1 MSNETIDLQKI
12 FRETTET
19 LLNPKEYFSSMP
31 LEGGFAEP
39 IIKAAIYGVVA
50 GLFALLW
57 SLLGFSPTGGGGIW
71 GGAVGVMALIW
82 SVVGAIATAF
92 IGGALMAVISIICGG
107 NRELEANVRVASSL
121 MAVYPIRAFLAFT
134 YGISFSLGGI
144 VGLGISLYCVYLIY
158 HAAVEALKGKE
169 PSVKI
174 AAIVL
179 VAFTLI
185 GFYGGRKANET
196 LENYSNMFQEEQ
208 VD

>member
-1 MSNETIDLQKI
+1 MNDLNLDLQKI
-12 FRETTET
+12 FNETRET

-57 SLLGFSPTGGGGIW
+57 SLLGFSPMGGGGIW

-82 SVVGAIATAF
+82 SVIGAIATAF
-92 IGGALMAVISIICGG
+92 IGGALMTVISRICGG
-107 NRELEANVRVASSL
+107 NTDFEANVRVASSL
-121 MAVYPIRAFLAFT
+121 MAIYPIRAFLSFM
-134 YGISFSLGGI
+134 YGISFVLGGI

-158 HAAVEALKGKE
+158 HAAIEALNGKE
-169 PSVKI
+169 PSVKV

-179 VAFTLI
+179 VAFSLI
-185 GFYGGRKANET
+185 GFYGGKEVYKT
-196 LENYSNMFQEEQ
+196 LEDHSDMYQEEQ
-208 VD
+208 VY

>member
-1 MSNETIDLQKI
+1 MNDLNLNLQKI
-12 FRETTET
+12 LRESTET
-19 LLNPKEYFSSMP
+19 LLNPKEYFSSMS
-31 LEGGFAEP
+31 LHGGYVEP

-71 GGAVGVMALIW
+71 GGAIGVMALIW

-107 NRELEANVRVASSL
+107 NRDLEANVRVASSL
-121 MAVYPIRAFLAFT
+121 MAIYPIRAFLAFT

-158 HAAVEALKGKE
+158 HAAIEALKGRE
-169 PSVKI
+169 TSVKI

-179 VAFTLI
+179 VVFALI
-185 GFYGGRKANET
+185 GFYGGKEVYKT
-196 LENYSNMFQEEQ
+196 LEDQSDMYQDEQ
-208 VD
+208 VY

>member
-1 MSNETIDLQKI
+1 MNDLNLDLQKI
-12 FRETTET
+12 LNETRET
-19 LLNPKEYFSSMP
+19 LLNPKEYFSSMS
-31 LEGGFAEP
+31 LQGGYVEP

-71 GGAVGVMALIW
+71 GGAIGVMALIW

-107 NRELEANVRVASSL
+107 NRDLEANVRVASSL
-121 MAVYPIRAFLAFT
+121 MAIYPIRAFLAFT

-158 HAAVEALKGKE
+158 HAAIEALKGRE

-179 VAFTLI
+179 VVFALI
-185 GFYGGRKANET
+185 GFYGGKEVYKT
-196 LENYSNMFQEEQ
+196 LEDHSDMYQEEQ
-208 VD
+208 VY

>member
-12 FRETTET
+12 LNETRET
-19 LLNPKEYFSSMP
+19 LLNPKEYFSSMS
-31 LEGGFAEP
+31 LQGGYVEP

-107 NRELEANVRVASSL
+107 NRDLEANVRVASSL

-158 HAAVEALKGKE
+158 HAAIEALKGRE

-174 AAIVL
+174 AAIAL
-179 VAFTLI
+179 VVFSLI
-185 GFYGGRKANET
+185 GFYGGKKVNESM
-196 LENYSNMFQEEQ
+196 EGYSDMFQEEQ
-208 VD
+208 VY

>member
-1 MSNETIDLQKI
+1 MNDLNLNLQKI
-12 FRETTET
+12 LRESTET
-19 LLNPKEYFSSMP
+19 LLNPKEYFSSMS
-31 LEGGFAEP
+31 LQGGYVEP

-71 GGAVGVMALIW
+71 GGAIGVMALIW

-107 NRELEANVRVASSL
+107 NRDLEANVRVASSL
-121 MAVYPIRAFLAFT
+121 MAIYPIRAFLAFT

-158 HAAVEALKGKE
+158 HAAIEALKGRE
-169 PSVKI
+169 TSVKI

-179 VAFTLI
+179 VVFALI
-185 GFYGGRKANET
+185 GFYGGKEVYKT
-196 LENYSNMFQEEQ
+196 LEDNSDMFQEEQ

>member
-31 LEGGFAEP
+31 LEGGYAEP

-107 NRELEANVRVASSL
+107 NRDLEANVRVASSL
-121 MAVYPIRAFLAFT
+121 MAVYPIRAFLAFM
-134 YGISFSLGGI
+134 YGISFELGGI

-158 HAAVEALKGKE
+158 HAAIEALKGRE
-169 PSVKI
+169 TSVKI

-179 VAFTLI
+179 VVFALI
-185 GFYGGRKANET
+185 GFYGGKEVYKT
-196 LENYSNMFQEEQ
+196 LEDNSDMFQEEQ

>member
-50 GLFALLW
+50 GLFGLLW

-82 SVVGAIATAF
+82 SVVGAIETAF
-92 IGGALMAVISIICGG
+92 IGGALLAVISIICGG
-107 NRELEANVRVASSL
+107 NRDLEANVRVASSL
-121 MAVYPIRAFLAFT
+121 MAVYPIRAFLAFM
-134 YGISFSLGGI
+134 YGISFELGGI

-179 VAFTLI
+179 VAFVLI
-185 GFYGGRKANET
+185 GFYGGRKANKA
-196 LENYSNMFQEEQ
+196 LENYSDMYQEEQ

>member
-31 LEGGFAEP
+31 LEGGYAEP

-107 NRELEANVRVASSL
+107 NRDLEANVRVASSL
-121 MAVYPIRAFLAFT
+121 MAIYPIRAFLAFM
-134 YGISFSLGGI
+134 YGISFELGGI

-158 HAAVEALKGKE
+158 HAAIEALKGRE
-169 PSVKI
+169 TSVKI

-179 VAFTLI
+179 VVFALI
-185 GFYGGRKANET
+185 GFYGGKEVYKT
-196 LENYSNMFQEEQ
+196 LEDNSDMFQEEQ

>member
-1 MSNETIDLQKI
+1 MNDLKLDLQKI

-19 LLNPKEYFSSMP
+19 LLNPKEYFSSMS
-31 LEGGFAEP
+31 LEGGYIEP

-50 GLFALLW
+50 GLFSLLW
-57 SLLGFSPTGGGGIW
+57 SLLGFSPMGGGGIW

-107 NRELEANVRVASSL
+107 NRDLEANVRVAASL

-134 YGISFSLGGI
+134 YGISFALGGI

-158 HAAVEALKGKE
+158 HAAIEALNGKE

-174 AAIVL
+174 AAIALVVL
-179 VAFTLI
+179 ALL
-185 GFYGGRKANET
+185 GFYGGKKASESM
-196 LENYSNMFQEEQ
+196 EDYSDMFQEEQ
-208 VD
+208 VY